1 MFPRCLNRL
10 VQTTKSE
17 KQICLVLERATGIDL
32 VTFNKLVQPKLKWEA
47 DLNVFEHSADL
58 EIFLKHIAIQILIG
72 LEALHDDSIIYKD
85 LKASHVF
92 LDTNGQVTLIDFG
105 LSEIV
110 SDGLSSIGAGTLHAM
125 SPEMVNLYS
134 K

>member
-1 MFPRCLNRL
+1 M
-10 VQTTKSE
+10 
-17 KQICLVLERATGIDL
+17 

-47 DLNVFEHSADL
+47 DFNVFEHSVDL
-58 EIFLKHIAIQILIG
+58 ETFLRHIAIQILIG
-72 LEALHDDSIIYKD
+72 LESLHDEKIIYKD

-92 LDTNGQVTLIDFG
+92 LNTNGQVTLIDFG

-110 SDGLSSIGAGTLHAM
+110 ADGFSSIGAGTLHSM
-125 SPEMVNLYS
+125 SPEMVNLYF